1 MERVAA
7 SPTPMSPSPEMSIAS
22 AMRMTPFSMPASIPC
37 LQSLCWS
44 HVCTPER
51 CVEEIRRVLDPS
63 GPTGRDSA
71 RPVLLT
77 SLVAKGS
84 QPFRIARSS
93 TCFAGCD
100 KKSNR
105 QSLRASS
112 FRFVVAAFAPDRA
125 GPRPAP
131 RWQREASPRHAASA
145 LRRLLPGSP
154 LRAGWA
160 IARASPERPAG
171 ASRRA

>member
-1 MERVAA
+1 MLNPV
-7 SPTPMSPSPEMSIAS
+7 
-22 AMRMTPFSMPASIPC
+22 
-37 LQSLCWS
+37 
-44 HVCTPER
+44 
-51 CVEEIRRVLDPS
+51 DPS
-63 GPTGRDSA
+63 GPAGRDSA
-71 RPVLLT
+71 RPVPLT

-131 RWQREASPRHAASA
+131 RWQREASPRHARLCIAAITAWESA
-145 LRRLLPGSP
+145 PG
-154 LRAGWA
+154 RVGYCAGFT
-160 IARASPERPAG
+160 
-171 ASRRA
+171 